1 MRYYKTVALRIKMAS
16 YSLLNIQDTCNQIKS
31 LSVSTDKEVLIKGPY
46 PLPNKKRRWC
56 LLKSPH
62 VYKKSRE
69 HFELTTH
76 RRAVDLYT
84 ELSNVD
90 KYGKMITDLKLPP
103 GVRTELQN
111 Q

>member
-1 MRYYKTVALRIKMAS
+1 MRYDKTVALRIKMAS
-16 YSLLNIQDTCNQIKS
+16 YSLLNIQDTCNKIKS

-69 HFELTTH
+69 HNTCLWFFCCTVF
-76 RRAVDLYT
+76 ACFF
-84 ELSNVD
+84 
-90 KYGKMITDLKLPP
+90 
-103 GVRTELQN
+103 VRGRE
-111 Q
+111 